1 MLGYCAALV
10 WDGLEVI
17 IHMADKENHKNFT
30 WKEAFSKWLG
40 LFLVVI
46 ASLAVFF
53 VVDNAAEIIST
64 IGSYIGI
71 LRPVVYGCVIA
82 YILNPLM
89 KLFQNSIMHFLE
101 RKGREVSQ
109 KKKGFVVGISIT
121 LSLVLGIIIIIVLCW
136 MILPQLVSSVY
147 SLVENLPS
155 KVNYY
160 YNVLNENI
168 RNNKFLADT
177 MQDVALNATKYIDE
191 MLTTKLLPWLQSDL
205 LPSVNVMAVEFAN
218 GVMSVLNVLYN
229 LFIGII
235 VAIYILASK
244 DTFAAQAK
252 KVVYGILKK
261 EHADAVIKYVRIS
274 HGMFSGF
281 IVGKIVDSTIVG
293 ILCFLAMTVMGLPYA
308 LLISVIIGV
317 TNIIP
322 VFGPYLGLIPS
333 AFLILIVSPM
343 QALYFVILI
352 AILQQVDGNIIGPA
366 ILGESTG
373 LTAFWVLFSILL
385 FGGLWG
391 IVGMIIGVP
400 LFAVIYRIIADF
412 INWKLSGRDLSTVT
426 DRYLNLKCISIEDD
440 KVSYVEYTDAE
451 LHQKE
456 EEKRRKRAALKEK
469 YMNLKWVKRKKKQP

>member
-1 MLGYCAALV
+1 VA
-10 WDGLEVI
+10 
-17 IHMADKENHKNFT
+17 
-30 WKEAFSKWLG
+30 
-40 LFLVVI
+40 
-46 ASLAVFF
+46 
-53 VVDNAAEIIST
+53 
-64 IGSYIGI
+64 
-71 LRPVVYGCVIA
+71 
-82 YILNPLM
+82 
-89 KLFQNSIMHFLE
+89 
-101 RKGREVSQ
+101 
-109 KKKGFVVGISIT
+109 
-121 LSLVLGIIIIIVLCW
+121 
-136 MILPQLVSSVY
+136 SVY

-155 KVNYY
+155 KANYY
-160 YNVLNENI
+160 YNMLNESI

-177 MQDVALNATKYIDE
+177 MQEVALNATKYMDE
-191 MLTTKLLPWLQSDL
+191 MVNTKLLPWMQTDL
-205 LPSVNVMAVEFAN
+205 LPSVNLVAMEFAN

-252 KVVYGILKK
+252 KVAYGIFKK
-261 EHADAVIKYVRIS
+261 EHADTVIRYVRIS

-281 IVGKIVDSTIVG
+281 IIGKIVDSTIVG
-293 ILCFLAMTVMGLPYA
+293 ILCFVAMTVMGLPYA

-333 AFLILIVSPM
+333 VFLILIVNPM

-352 AILQQVDGNIIGPA
+352 AILQQIDGNIIGPA

-373 LTAFWVLFSILL
+373 LSAFWVLFSILL

-400 LFAVIYRIIADF
+400 LFAVIYRIVADF
-412 INWKLSGRDLSTVT
+412 INWKLLGRDLSTVT
-426 DRYLNLKCISIEDD
+426 DQYLNLKCITVDGDE
-440 KVSYVEYTDAE
+440 VSYIEYSDEE
-451 LHQKE
+451 LHRKE

-469 YMNLKWVKRKKKQP
+469 YLNLKWLKRKKKQP